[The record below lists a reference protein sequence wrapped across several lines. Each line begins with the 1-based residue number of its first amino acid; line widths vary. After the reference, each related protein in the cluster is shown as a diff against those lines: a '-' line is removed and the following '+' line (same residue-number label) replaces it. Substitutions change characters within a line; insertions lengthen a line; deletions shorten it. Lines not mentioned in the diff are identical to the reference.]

1 MSTINVNNLS
11 GRGGATPNL
20 PDGAVIS
27 GVATV
32 TNLKPTNVNVSG
44 AVTATTFDGSL
55 KSTGTPTLGLGVTIN
70 ASGVAVSGVLTATTF
85 KGDGSNLTGVGVTI
99 APINYN
105 PDVGGTKSSITTG
118 IGITFN
124 QTVIAG
130 TGNATLRI
138 AGAAGTVVENF
149 GVGSSIT
156 IAGGSI
162 KLQPSSNLSVTE
174 TYHISFPA
182 ALFKNNV
189 GDTNSEAISWT
200 FTTEDPAYR
209 MYSVGFNQH
218 GQMGIN
224 SSDASGA
231 TRYSSPVQVPG
242 TTWKQV
248 GQNLYTEGGKMAV
261 KTDGTLWAWGYNEQG
276 ELGQNNRTSYSSPTQ
291 IGSDTTWAAVG
302 GNRGGYHIVKTDGTL
317 WVVGKNGTGSFGTN
331 QSESTLARV
340 SSPVQIPGT
349 TWTGTLGIRGVTGGY
364 EFAGAVKTD
373 GTLWMWGNNGTGYL
387 GLGNNTSYSSP
398 VQVPG
403 TTWRSISSYNTHTM
417 ATKTD
422 GTLWAWG
429 ENGNGMLGQNN
440 TTQYSS
446 PKQIPGTN
454 WSSTITTGMYHSGAL
469 KTDGTLWLWG
479 GNHQGQAGQN
489 NETPGY
495 SSPIQVPGSYD
506 YVEIGGDTGVAYG
519 IKTDGT
525 LWSWGDNEEGTLAI
539 NVAGGPGDRSS
550 PVQIGSGTDW
560 SSAMASGKTSF
571 FIESD
576 FTP

>member
-99 APINYN
+99 APLVYN
-105 PDVGGTKSSITTG
+105 PDVGDTAAAITSG
-118 IGITFN
+118 IGATFN

-149 GVGSSIT
+149 GVGSSIS
-156 IAGGSI
+156 INGGVIS
-162 KLQPSSNLSVTE
+162 LQPSSNLNVSE

-200 FTTEDPAYR
+200 FNTEDPAYR
-209 MYSVGFNQH
+209 LFSIGFNQH
-218 GQMGIN
+218 GQMGLN
-224 SSDASGA
+224 STAHNL
-231 TRYSSPVQVPG
+231 YSSPVQVPG
-242 TTWKQV
+242 TTWKNV
-248 GQNLYTEGGKMAV
+248 GTNQASEGGKLAV
-261 KTDGTLWAWGYNEQG
+261 KTDGTLWGWGQNTNG
-276 ELGQNNRTSYSSPTQ
+276 ELGQNSRIDYSSPRQ
-291 IGSDTTWAAVG
+291 VGSDTTWANVG
-302 GNRGGYHIVKTDGTL
+302 GNRDGYHMVKTDGTL
-317 WVVGKNGTGSFGTN
+317 WVVGKNGSGSFGTN
-331 QSESTLARV
+331 QSESTLGRV

-349 TWTGTLGIRGVTGGY
+349 TWSGSLGNRSISGGY
-364 EFAGAVKTD
+364 EYALILKTD
-373 GTLWMWGNNGTGYL
+373 GTLWGMGQNSTGYL
-387 GLGNNTSYSSP
+387 AQGNAVQYSSP
-398 VQVPG
+398 VQIPG
-403 TTWRSISSYNTHTM
+403 TTWRSVSSYESHVI

-454 WSSTITTGMYHSGAL
+454 WGSNCAGGNLMSGCV
-469 KTDGTLWLWG
+469 KTDGTLWMWG
-479 GNHQGQAGQN
+479 RNHQGQTGTNSTSADN
-489 NETPGY
+489 Y
-495 SSPIQVPGSYD
+495 SSPIQVPGTTWSD
-506 YVEIGGDTGVAYG
+506 IVQGAADAFSFGL
-519 IKTDGT
+519 KTDGT
-525 LWSWGDNEEGTLAI
+525 IWAWGS
-539 NVAGGPGDRSS
+539 GGDGQWGLNTGAHRSS

-560 SSAMASGKTSF
+560 SSAAIAGKTSF
-571 FIESD
+571 ILETD
-576 FTP
+576 NTP